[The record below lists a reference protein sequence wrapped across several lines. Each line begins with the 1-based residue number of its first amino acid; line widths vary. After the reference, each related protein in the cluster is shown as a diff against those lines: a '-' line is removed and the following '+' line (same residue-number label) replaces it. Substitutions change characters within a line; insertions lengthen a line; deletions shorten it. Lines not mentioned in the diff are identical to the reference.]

1 MRRIFIE
8 NNRLSSELTCN
19 PKKPSPKSCTH
30 RGDQLRTMT
39 SDLCGTRGHDLP
51 VYSCAVYGECTHR
64 QVCKG
69 QDEAVRICVG
79 CSDGPWAF

>member
-1 MRRIFIE
+1 MRRIRIDDSRTVIE
-8 NNRLSSELTCN
+8 QGGEATAEV
-19 PKKPSPKSCTH
+19 KSCTH

-39 SDLCGTRGHDLP
+39 SDLCGTRGHNLP
-51 VYSCAVYGECTHR
+51 VYSCDLHGECTHR

-69 QDEAVRICVG
+69 QDAAVKICVG